1 MNEERVRVRGEGRAK
16 RKEEGE
22 GVLRAGVKNRGRERM
37 GSIQEKREGEG
48 IVRVVEWLVG
58 WFVF

>member
-1 MNEERVRVRGEGRAK
+1 LNEERVRVRGEGRAK